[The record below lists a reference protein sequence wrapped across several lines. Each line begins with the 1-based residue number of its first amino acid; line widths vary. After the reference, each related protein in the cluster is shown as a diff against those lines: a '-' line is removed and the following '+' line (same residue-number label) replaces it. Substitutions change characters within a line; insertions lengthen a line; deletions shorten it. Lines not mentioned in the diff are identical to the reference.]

1 MKKNYENNSTIDAN
15 QIPQSMQGAI
25 PSPQPYGGNS
35 PYARQANTQGF
46 HPNNAPTQSFVPPVQ
61 QKPQPPQGNYNNYNY
76 NPNNLPPKKSSNAPM
91 IVAITIAVV
100 VVLALMAFFA
110 YIFLFR
116 QDEKTKSTTPT
127 VPATTVAATEEETIP
142 STQAMTE
149 TPAAAMIE
157 VPDLTGLSETD
168 TYKALNKIGV
178 QYTVSREFSDT
189 VPAGHVISQNPKAGT
204 EISKSDTVTVY
215 LSKGKD
221 EPVTETTTKPNSKQS
236 SQSSK
241 SSSSLQS
248 SPNASAGGYICP
260 YSNIRKLSKSE
271 LAPLNR
277 QELNLALNEIYARR
291 GRIFKDTELSTYF
304 NAQSWYN
311 GTIPADQFDSVV
323 TFNEYESYNIN
334 LISNYQSE
342 LGYR

>member
-1 MKKNYENNSTIDAN
+1 MKKTYENN
-15 QIPQSMQGAI
+15 
-25 PSPQPYGGNS
+25 SPQPYGGNS
-35 PYARQANTQGF
+35 PYTRKANVSGQTGVPQPNQGF
-46 HPNNAPTQSFVPPVQ
+46 PPQGFNPKNAPTQSFVPPVQ
-61 QKPQPPQGNYNNYNY
+61 QNPQPPQDNYNNYNY
-76 NPNNLPPKKSSNAPM
+76 NSGNMPPKKSGNAPM

-110 YIFLFR
+110 YIFFFR
-116 QDEKTKSTTPT
+116 QNEENKSITPT
-127 VPATTVAATEEETIP
+127 VPVATVAVTEEETIP

-149 TPAAAMIE
+149 TPAAVMVE
-157 VPDLTGLSETD
+157 VPDLTGLGETD

-178 QYTVSREFSDT
+178 QYTVSREFSDS
-189 VPAGHVISQNPKAGT
+189 VPSGHVISQNPKAGT
-204 EISKSDTVTVY
+204 EISKSDTVIVY

-221 EPVTETTTKPNSKQS
+221 EPVIETTTKPSGKQS

-241 SSSSLQS
+241 LSSSLQP

-260 YSNIRKLSKSE
+260 YSNIRKLSRSE
-271 LAPLNR
+271 LAMLNR

-291 GRIFKDTELSTYF
+291 GRIFKDAELSAYF